1 MEIYGYDQNNG
12 CLNSFFL
19 IILSTFGAFYKIT
32 EIKLIKAYFS
42 HTCCPKNERSSWS
55 AFSECLIKMLGLLM
69 LSILGAF
76 FKNWYTK
83 LIKGYFNH
91 TGCPKKW
98 KWAGKKMDLYGH
110 NQNMGSPKKF
120 LLCDVEHS
128 KSLFSN
134 MNKPKIENGLILVK
148 KWIYMDLIK
157 ILGHLKSFVLVM
169 LNILGVFLKL
179 IVQTNYSWFQPYN
192 VCKKWKWAYF
202 GAKIKIYG
210 YDWNIGSLENFYFY
224 EEHFR
229 RLFFKNEYT

>member
-128 KSLFSN
+128 KSLF
-134 MNKPKIENGLILVK
+134 
-148 KWIYMDLIK
+148 
-157 ILGHLKSFVLVM
+157 FR
-169 LNILGVFLKL
+169 
-179 IVQTNYSWFQPYN
+179 
-192 VCKKWKWAYF
+192 
-202 GAKIKIYG
+202 YG
-210 YDWNIGSLENFYFY
+210 
-224 EEHFR
+224 
-229 RLFFKNEYT
+229 

>member
-32 EIKLIKAYFS
+32 EIKLIKSYFS

-98 KWAGKKMDLYGH
+98 KWAGKKMDLYG
-110 NQNMGSPKKF
+110 Q
-120 LLCDVEHS
+120 
-128 KSLFSN
+128 
-134 MNKPKIENGLILVK
+134 
-148 KWIYMDLIK
+148 IK
-157 ILGHLKSFVLVM
+157 IWVLLKSFYFVM
-169 LNILGVFLKL
+169 LSILRAFFQIWINQKLKM
-179 IVQTNYSWFQPYN
+179 
-192 VCKKWKWAYF
+192 
-202 GAKIKIYG
+202 
-210 YDWNIGSLENFYFY
+210 D
-224 EEHFR
+224 
-229 RLFFKNEYT
+229 LFWWKNEYIWTWSKFWVTWKVLSLWCWTF

>member
-83 LIKGYFNH
+83 LIKGILTIQGVRKN
-91 TGCPKKW
+91 
-98 KWAGKKMDLYGH
+98 
-110 NQNMGSPKKF
+110 
-120 LLCDVEHS
+120 
-128 KSLFSN
+128 
-134 MNKPKIENGLILVK
+134 ENGLVR
-148 KWIYMDLIK
+148 KWIYMDIIK
-157 ILGHLKSFVLVM
+157 IWVLLKSFYFVM
-169 LNILGVFLKL
+169 LSILRAFFQIWINQKLKM
-179 IVQTNYSWFQPYN
+179 
-192 VCKKWKWAYF
+192 
-202 GAKIKIYG
+202 
-210 YDWNIGSLENFYFY
+210 D
-224 EEHFR
+224 
-229 RLFFKNEYT
+229 LFWWKNEYIWTWSKYWVTWKVLSLWCWTF